1 MRNPEKI
8 SFFVGKNEI
17 IITQGV
23 KTYKK
28 KSEWTEKYRFLF
40 LVGGWHV
47 FIVSALSLSLIDKER
62 LSD

>member
-28 KSEWTEKYRFLF
+28 TKSQSGPKKIFLF

-47 FIVSALSLSLIDKER
+47 FIVSALSLIDKER